1 MKTEI
6 VIAIISGLCVAIPSI
21 IANVSANKRSN
32 DLVLYRI
39 EELSK
44 KVHEHNQLID
54 RMYKVEERVTI
65 LEEKEGKWCQI
76 GVYDVLKFC
85 GLIIVPVVN
94 FIFLI
99 LTTTG
104 KMDSGIATPIIG
116 GLDVLIGAIVTS
128 ANEVWKRKQDTIILG
143 DGKEG

>member
-6 VIAIISGLCVAIPSI
+6 IVAIISGLCVAIPSI

-54 RMYKVEERVTI
+54 RMYKVENRVTI
-65 LEEKEGKWCQI
+65 LEEKEGK
-76 GVYDVLKFC
+76 
-85 GLIIVPVVN
+85 
-94 FIFLI
+94 
-99 LTTTG
+99 
-104 KMDSGIATPIIG
+104 
-116 GLDVLIGAIVTS
+116 
-128 ANEVWKRKQDTIILG
+128 
-143 DGKEG
+143 